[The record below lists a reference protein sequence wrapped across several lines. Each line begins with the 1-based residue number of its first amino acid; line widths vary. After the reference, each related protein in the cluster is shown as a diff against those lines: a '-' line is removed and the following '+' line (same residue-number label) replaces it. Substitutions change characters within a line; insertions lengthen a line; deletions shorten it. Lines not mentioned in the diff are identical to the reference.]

1 MGGSALGRPQLDPAG
16 KKKGSHRGGGQPRPG
31 PPALLRIGPM
41 SLYLGCLPGTKLPRP
56 QCLHPTSIRPPYL
69 ALQCPPLSPA
79 LPRRVPPRPC
89 PAGMQRSPP
98 GYGAQDDPP
107 SRRDCAWAPGIGAAA
122 EARGL
127 PVTNVSPTSPASPS
141 SLPRSPPRSPE
152 SGRYGFGRGERQTA
166 DELRIRRPMNA
177 FMVWAKDERKRLAQQ
192 NPDLHNAVL
201 SKMLGESLECL
212 EGRRGRGLWERVG
225 IRDFM
230 AGRWGLCHVSRRAPK
245 AHDGLASRAPDTGP
259 LTGSLRLQAKRGRS

>member
-1 MGGSALGRPQLDPAG
+1 MPQLDPAG
-16 KKKGSHRGGGQPRPG
+16 KKKGSHRRGGQPRPG
-31 PPALLRIGPM
+31 PPALLRIGPV
-41 SLYLGCLPGTKLPRP
+41 SLYLGCLPGTELPRP
-56 QCLHPTSIRPPYL
+56 HCLHPTSVRPPYL
-69 ALQCPPLSPA
+69 TSQCQPLSPA

-107 SRRDCAWAPGIGAAA
+107 SRRDCAWAPGLGAAA
-122 EARGL
+122 EPHGL

-212 EGRRGRGLWERVG
+212 EGWREGNLGTGRDSGSQ
-225 IRDFM
+225 
-230 AGRWGLCHVSRRAPK
+230 GRSQGLCNVLCRAPK
-245 AHDGLASRAPDTGP
+245 AHAGLASRTPDVGP

>member
-1 MGGSALGRPQLDPAG
+1 MGRGTLRWGGLGWILPGR
-16 KKKGSHRGGGQPRPG
+16 KKGATAEGAAPPRPARSAADWPDVSISG
-31 PPALLRIGPM
+31 MPSWHQP
-41 SLYLGCLPGTKLPRP
+41 PRP
-56 QCLHPTSIRPPYL
+56 HRLHPTFVSPPNL
-69 ALQCPPLSPA
+69 ASQCPPLSSA
-79 LPRRVPPRPC
+79 LPRCVPPRPC

-107 SRRDCAWAPGIGAAA
+107 SRRDCAWAPGLGAAA
-122 EARGL
+122 EPRGL
-127 PVTNVSPTSPASPS
+127 PVTNVSPAEPSSPS

-201 SKMLGESLECL
+201 SKMLGES
-212 EGRRGRGLWERVG
+212 
-225 IRDFM
+225 
-230 AGRWGLCHVSRRAPK
+230 
-245 AHDGLASRAPDTGP
+245 
-259 LTGSLRLQAKRGRS
+259 